1 MLKEYLLDYK
11 LHQIAQQHP
20 ELNEGEISQIYRDT
34 IISRIKRTRQGYVLP
49 ADFAEEIFT
58 LAIEGKIELVMD
70 SSDVVCGLD
79 IDYNGKRTN
88 PFEKTSDILL
98 VHKTPIMPE
107 NDTILTRKSTQYQ
120 FPILFLDP
128 TTQTSHELSY
138 ASGNDTIHYAL
149 NCPVS
154 NHETGNDWDSC
165 KYAVLVSLDKM
176 DRSKILDIKSEDSYT
191 EGDSHLG
198 DHYFAF
204 CPLGE
209 REEFAKK
216 NPGAIIIEYDG
227 ISLNQAINT
236 FISYSGRKVKEF
248 GPYGWGRQTE
258 YDIPD
263 PDEKY
268 LAQLIER
275 ENLPHI
281 PGKMHSETKYMARR
295 MWRKEYNALIALLE
309 YNHANN
315 INMPDEVI
323 LPILVMNQ
331 VYSLPGFVPSTI
343 ELYKEYVVPILEEHG
358 YKIGDDFFD
367 GIQEKETIKYNS
379 NRYDPTYNALI
390 PDMHCPEWE
399 NQLRE
404 RAISLIKR
412 ELDRKRPDGSAP
424 TVPDEIEMN

>member
-1 MLKEYLLDYK
+1 MLNDYLLNYK
-11 LHQIAQQHP
+11 IQQIRQQHP
-20 ELNEGEISQIYRDT
+20 DLDRSGISQIYRET
-34 IISRIKRTRQGYVLP
+34 VASKIKKTRLGYIIP

-58 LAIEGKIELVMD
+58 LAIEGKIALVMD

-120 FPILFLDP
+120 FPISFYDP
-128 TTQTSHELSY
+128 NTKTTHELSY
-138 ASGNDTIHYAL
+138 PSGNDTIHYTL

-154 NHETGNDWDSC
+154 NHETGNDWNSC
-165 KYAVLVSLDKM
+165 KYATLVSMDRI
-176 DRSKILDIKSEDSYT
+176 DRSKILDIKSEDLFT
-191 EGDSHLG
+191 EGNSHLG
-198 DHYFAF
+198 NYYFAF

-209 REEFAKK
+209 REALAEK
-216 NPGAIIIEYDG
+216 NPGAIIIEYYG
-227 ISLNQAINT
+227 ITLNQAINT
-236 FISYSGRKVKEF
+236 FISYSGKKVKVF

-258 YDIPD
+258 YDTPD

-268 LAQLIER
+268 LSQLIER
-275 ENLPHI
+275 EHLPYI

-367 GIQEKETIKYNS
+367 GIQENGTIKYCENK
-379 NRYDPTYNALI
+379 YNPVYNTLM

-404 RAISLIKR
+404 RAIALIKR
-412 ELDRKRPDGSAP
+412 ELYKKRPDSSDP
-424 TVPDEIEMN
+424 TFPDDRETD